1 MKTKY
6 DKMDEMQKFI
16 AYKSINMAYWVMF
29 YSMLGLAVI
38 DFFNKYITPF
48 SAELD
53 LSLASYLF
61 FLQSITFLIYRFYLK
76 KNLVVNNEK

>member
-48 SAELD
+48 SVKSD

-61 FLQSITFLIYRFYLK
+61 FLQSITFMVYRFYLK
-76 KNLVVNNEK
+76 KKLGGK